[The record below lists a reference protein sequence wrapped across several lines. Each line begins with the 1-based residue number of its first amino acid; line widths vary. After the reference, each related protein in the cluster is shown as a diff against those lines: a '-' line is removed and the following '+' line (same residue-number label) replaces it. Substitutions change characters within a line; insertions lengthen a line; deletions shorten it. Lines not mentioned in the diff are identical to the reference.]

1 MLLGVES
8 FLSFAVLRLCMVYY
22 DDDNDDVL
30 YTYARINDYDYSS
43 YIDTLQIYPGQINV
57 EISP

>member
-1 MLLGVES
+1 
-8 FLSFAVLRLCMVYY
+8 MVYY
-22 DDDNDDVL
+22 DDDNDYGL
-30 YTYARINDYDYSS
+30 YTYTRINDYDYSS